1 MRLKISNYIPT
12 KDGVVILCNG
22 CLKIFNMIP
31 ANKIKEISSNIHTNY
46 GDSDGLPPVKPIL
59 IVLLIVG
66 MLYVAVCYF

>member
-1 MRLKISNYIPT
+1 
-12 KDGVVILCNG
+12 
-22 CLKIFNMIP
+22 MIP
-31 ANKIKEISSNIHTNY
+31 ANKIKEISSNIHPNY